1 MKRKEELVVNI
12 MKTKEMIKKEKKDKI
27 RDELLVKKG
36 KIRRK
41 RQWNG
46 KKN

>member
-41 RQWNG
+41 RQ
-46 KKN
+46 